1 VTPFEKWTLWVST
14 IVVAVT
20 GFVYAWM
27 KYLLTTDDPYAVV
40 HHPLQPL
47 VLKIHIVAAPVL
59 VFAIGAVYS
68 RHVIKKWQQG
78 RVEGRRSGL
87 GTLAIIVPMVLSG
100 YLIQTST
107 APAWLHRLAM
117 VHLAAGSLY
126 VLGLFVHQWGAASR
140 RSANGS

>member
-1 VTPFEKWTLWVST
+1 MTPFEKWTLWLST

-20 GFVYAWM
+20 GCVYAWM
-27 KYLLTTDDPYAVV
+27 KYLLTSDDPYAVV

-47 VLKIHIVAAPVL
+47 ILKIHIVAAPVL

-78 RVEGRRSGL
+78 GAAGRRSGL
-87 GTLAIIVPMVLSG
+87 GTLAIIVPMVASG

-107 APAWLHRLAM
+107 APAWLFRLAM
-117 VHLAAGSLY
+117 IHLATGSLY
-126 VLGLFVHQWGAASR
+126 LVGLIVHQWGAASR